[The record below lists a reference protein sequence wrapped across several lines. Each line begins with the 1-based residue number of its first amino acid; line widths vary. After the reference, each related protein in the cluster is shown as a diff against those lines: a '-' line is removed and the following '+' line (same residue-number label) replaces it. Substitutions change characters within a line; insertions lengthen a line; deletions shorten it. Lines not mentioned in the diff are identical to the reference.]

1 MASLEVPRQNSK
13 EEAWEQLQ
21 AKLAQKRDAQVISMP
36 RRGALRWVAAAAAIV
51 IVGVLGYLFVPT
63 AVTALDAGSHTATGF
78 TTVELPDG
86 SVAMLTPET
95 KLNWSFSETRR
106 ELKLEGEAFFEVVS
120 GVPFEVATP
129 SGKVEVLGTSFS
141 VYTND
146 QAFAVECV
154 TGSVRVSDADAE
166 ATITAGQGVKRRRGA
181 LGTPYEHEMEGP
193 QWASSGE
200 VSYSNADLY
209 RVMRHVMQRFDVTV
223 RMENISEGKEFSGTF
238 VMSDPE
244 NTLQIIAKA
253 MALEVKKEAT
263 TSYVL
268 FERD

>member
-1 MASLEVPRQNSK
+1 MASLVVPRQNSK

-36 RRGALRWVAAAAAIV
+36 RRGALRWVAAAAVIL
-51 IVGVLGYLFVPT
+51 IVGALAYVFVL
-63 AVTALDAGSHTATGF
+63 AETALDAGAHAATGF

-106 ELKLEGEAFFEVVS
+106 ELNLEGEAFFEVVS

-166 ATITAGQGVKRRRGA
+166 ATITAGQGVKRRRGV
-181 LGTPYEHEMEGP
+181 LGMPYEHEMEGP
-193 QWASSGE
+193 QWASNGE
-200 VSYSNADLY
+200 VSYSNADLN
-209 RVMRHVMQRFDVTV
+209 RVMRHVMQRFEVTV